1 MWLVVGGWWLGKQ
14 PFQTCHSDAEGGIEL
29 LPIHWLTILKL
40 LWAKNPVLII
50 QRGKNPPDC
59 SPLRGLPSPLRLGA
73 RPLKPPIKLY
83 TLYRALFSAT
93 QSSFC
98 LVRFYRRK
106 AVFNP
111 KLFGSGIPVWVKI
124 GWDYRSNAKKLK
136 KNCKICKNNL

>member
-1 MWLVVGGWWLGKQ
+1 T
-14 PFQTCHSDAEGGIEL
+14 P
-29 LPIHWLTILKL
+29 
-40 LWAKNPVLII
+40 
-50 QRGKNPPDC
+50 
-59 SPLRGLPSPLRLGA
+59 SPRGL

-98 LVRFYRRK
+98 LARFYRRK

-124 GWDYRSNAKKLK
+124 EWDYRSNAKKIKEKLQ
-136 KNCKICKNNL
+136 NM